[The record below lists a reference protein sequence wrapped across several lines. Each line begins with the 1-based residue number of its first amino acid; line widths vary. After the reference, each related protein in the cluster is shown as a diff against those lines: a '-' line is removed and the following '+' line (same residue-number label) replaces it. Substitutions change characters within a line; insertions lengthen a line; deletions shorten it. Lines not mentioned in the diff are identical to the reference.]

1 MSHWSLLAQFP
12 TSPRCWRFVFMR
24 NTAHPLQFS
33 FIEITQQH
41 HTLHAELRFY
51 PESFCCNKWFVCV
64 RFLERRKRINATTF
78 INGADAATAHYFW
91 AASFNMCVVWIG
103 TAFMLFCA
111 TMVGSLLKGR
121 RYGCTKGSVCVCAKV
136 LHFPPSPFLFWE
148 LHNFWFSKATT
159 LLLLLTTHILAHRHS
174 WQHGCRLLWSRGC
187 PLIYHHGDISQR
199 VSLKYSSDPLNGK
212 CGLNETLLFL
222 AIIVE

>member
-1 MSHWSLLAQFP
+1 MLSQKIFALLWLVKSRKLHVWCFYKMSHWSLLAQFP

-64 RFLERRKRINATTF
+64 RFLERRKRINANTF
-78 INGADAATAHYFW
+78 INGADAAAAHYFW

-121 RYGCTKGSVCVCAKV
+121 RYGHTIGSACVCAKV
-136 LHFPPSPFLFWE
+136 IHFSPSPFFFGSCTTFGFQKLQHSCCCLLHIFW
-148 LHNFWFSKATT
+148 HTG
-159 LLLLLTTHILAHRHS
+159 ILD
-174 WQHGCRLLWSRGC
+174 GMVLVVGF
-187 PLIYHHGDISQR
+187 Y
-199 VSLKYSSDPLNGK
+199 
-212 CGLNETLLFL
+212 GLEG
-222 AIIVE
+222 AQ